1 MRVADLMQT
10 DVRTINRDQ
19 LLREAVIELADGH
32 VTALAVLDNAGHLKG
47 VISTADILEA
57 QAEQEEEGAWE
68 ERVVGDVMSAP
79 AVTIAPDAEV
89 GEAAQ
94 LMLYRDVHRVFV
106 GEGDVLIGVISQTDL
121 VRALGAKK
129 L

>member
-19 LLREAVIELADGH
+19 PLREAVVELADAH
-32 VTALAVLDNAGHLKG
+32 VTALAVLDNTGHLKG

-68 ERVVGDVMSAP
+68 ERAVSDVMSAP
-79 AVTIAPDAEV
+79 AVTIAPDADV
-89 GEAAQ
+89 KEAAQ

-106 GEGDVLIGVISQTDL
+106 GEGEVLVGVISQTDL

>member
-19 LLREAVIELADGH
+19 PLREAVVELADAH

-68 ERVVGDVMSAP
+68 ERLVSDVMSAP
-79 AVTIAPDAEV
+79 AVTIAPDATAK
-89 GEAAQ
+89 EAAQ
-94 LMLYRDVHRVFV
+94 MMLYRDVHRIFV
-106 GEGDVLIGVISQTDL
+106 GDGETLVGVISQTDL